1 MYNYDTAIPA
11 IKIPTAPAT
20 GVPSKAILDEIHD
33 HLVYVLKE
41 KLDWMDATDPEMA
54 VGGGHVV
61 IRFER
66 SGQRYVFRV
75 AKHGLQQHKR
85 TMLAYRHVGELGII
99 PEKVYHDGVS
109 LLERHADGL
118 PLNAQVSDFV
128 LAQLATQLARLHA
141 MPAQG
146 FGPLDFDSQGIFADA
161 SAYYQTQPM
170 VDVDWTETDLAHEQ
184 FVALHAAILD
194 ANTAPPVLLRAP
206 VQLGHGDL
214 WRNNILATT
223 TDFKILD
230 WDHIGAYPV
239 ERDLAFLLELGLSD
253 AQRALFFS
261 HYAQREAVNP
271 DVLRWFAKRHVLR
284 DRGLRLGKKLAK
296 IQSIDSMG
304 PDATMG
310 LA

>member
-1 MYNYDTAIPA
+1 MYNYDSATPA
-11 IKIPTAPAT
+11 IQDAT
-20 GVPSKAILDEIHD
+20 ESTSGEPSKAMLDEIHD

-66 SGQRYVFRV
+66 GGQRYVFRV

-85 TMLAYRHVGELGII
+85 TMLAYRHVGPLGII

-109 LLERHADGL
+109 LLEIHVDGV
-118 PLNAQVSDFV
+118 PLSAQVSDLV
-128 LAQLATQLARLHA
+128 LQQLATQLAQLHA

-146 FGPLDFDSQGIFADA
+146 FGPLDFDSQGSFADA
-161 SAYYQTQPM
+161 SAYYQAQPA
-170 VDVDWTETDLAHEQ
+170 VDVDWTEMDLGEEQ
-184 FVALHAAILD
+184 FTEINAAILE
-194 ANTAPPVLLRAP
+194 ANTVPLTLLGAP

-214 WRNNILATT
+214 WRNNILVTS

-239 ERDLAFLLELGLSD
+239 ERELAFLLELGLSD
-253 AQRALFFS
+253 AQRALFFA

-271 DVLRWFAKRHVLR
+271 DLLRWFAKRHVLR
-284 DRGLRLGKKLAK
+284 DRGLRLGKKLEK
-296 IQSIDSMG
+296 IQFIDSMG
-304 PDATMG
+304 PEATLG